1 VRSLKGGFLS
11 IIDKR
16 VILARHGE
24 AFFNRNGFVMGRSDS
39 PLTEQGIRTSKEL
52 ALILMPEEITAIY
65 SSPLGRAVR
74 SAGLYAEA
82 LGLTV
87 NVRDG
92 MAELSCGQWE
102 GSPRSSITSH
112 AWKLRET
119 WRQRPPGGES
129 YQDAE
134 ERVAAVIRE
143 IRAESDPLT
152 SLVVGHAG
160 VNRVFLKLWLEL
172 SEEVAIEIIFP
183 NDVVYVFQGG
193 GSVLVKSAAGE
204 EFDGLLLDA
213 QGSSG
218 HHQRGSS

>member
-1 VRSLKGGFLS
+1 
-11 IIDKR
+11 

-24 AFFNRNGFVMGRSDS
+24 TFFNRNGFVMGRSDS

-52 ALILMPEEITAIY
+52 ARILIPEGITAIY

-87 NVRDG
+87 NVLDG

-102 GSPRSSITSH
+102 GTPRSSITSH

-183 NDVVYVFQGG
+183 NEVLYVIEGRD
-193 GSVLVKSAAGE
+193 SIRVKSAARE
-204 EFDGLLLDA
+204 EFNGLLLNA
-213 QGSSG
+213 ERASG
-218 HHQRGSS
+218 HHQGGSS